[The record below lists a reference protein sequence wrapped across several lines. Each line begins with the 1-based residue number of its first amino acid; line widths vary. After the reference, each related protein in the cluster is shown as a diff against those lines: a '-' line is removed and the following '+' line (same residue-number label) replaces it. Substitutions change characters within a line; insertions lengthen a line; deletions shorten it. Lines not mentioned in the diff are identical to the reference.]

1 MSSPVP
7 GPSYRAVLRVTG
19 ACRLLIP
26 ALVGRSSYGLV
37 SLALVLSVVHATGSY
52 AHVGVVVG
60 VFGATVAALSP
71 LRARLIDRHGP
82 CAALPPMAALFA
94 LTLLGLAVTTW
105 SEETGPGVLVALAA
119 MAGAC
124 APPLGP
130 VTRSLWSHLIA
141 DRALLQRAYSL
152 DTVVEELIFLGGP
165 LLLGALLPWW
175 PPPIG
180 LVVGA
185 LLVSTGTWGL
195 VTSPVARSL
204 SRRSPER
211 SSAPD
216 PAPDK
221 DVTPRPVARGGL
233 LTAVALSGAAGVA
246 LGATALINVA
256 FAEQHGRVETVVFLE
271 ALQTAG
277 GVIGGLLYGAVSWR
291 AGSRT
296 RLVLISL
303 ALGGGVAAATFA
315 PGVAALAALLFVVGV
330 VGAPLITTSYLLA
343 DESVAADR
351 RTRAGNWVNTAHN
364 AGSSVGGAV
373 IGALLTLVPP
383 STAYTAA
390 GGVLVVVA
398 VVVLPFSIPRRRV
411 RPLRGSSWAVPS
423 ATSARRRR

>member
-7 GPSYRAVLRVTG
+7 GPSYRAVMRVTG
-19 ACRLLIP
+19 AYRFLIP
-26 ALVGRSSYGLV
+26 ALLGRSSYGLV

-52 AHVGVVVG
+52 SHVGVVVG

-94 LTLLGLAVTTW
+94 LALLGLAVTTW
-105 SEETGPGVLVALAA
+105 SGGAGLGVLVALAA

-141 DRALLQRAYSL
+141 DRSLLQRAYSL

-165 LLLGALLPWW
+165 LLLGALLPWG

-195 VTSPVARSL
+195 VTSPVARSM
-204 SRRSPER
+204 SRRSPESR
-211 SSAPD
+211 SAP
-216 PAPDK
+216 APGT

-233 LTAVALSGAAGVA
+233 LTAVALSGAAGLA
-246 LGATALINVA
+246 LGATGLINVA
-256 FAEQHGRVETVVFLE
+256 FAEQHGRVEAVVFLE
-271 ALQTAG
+271 TLQTTG
-277 GVIGGLLYGAVSWR
+277 GVVGGLIYGAVSWR
-291 AGSRT
+291 AGTRA
-296 RLVLISL
+296 RLVLTSL
-303 ALGGGVAAATFA
+303 ALGGGVAAAAFA
-315 PGVAALAALLFVVGV
+315 PDVAALSAVLFVVGV

-343 DESVAADR
+343 DESVTADR
-351 RTRAGNWVNTAHN
+351 RTRAGNWVNTAYN
-364 AGSSVGGAV
+364 AGSSVGGAA
-373 IGALLTLVPP
+373 IGVLLTLTPP
-383 STAYTAA
+383 GAAYTMA
-390 GGVLVVVA
+390 GGVLVVVTVA
-398 VVVLPFSIPRRRV
+398 VLPFSIPRRRV
-411 RPLRGSSWAVPS
+411 RPLRGSSGAVPS

>member
-52 AHVGVVVG
+52 AHVGVVG
-60 VFGATVAALSP
+60 GIFGATVAALSP

-82 CAALPPMAALFA
+82 CAALPPMAVLFA
-94 LTLLGLAVTTW
+94 LAMLGLAVTTW
-105 SEETGPGVLVALAA
+105 SGGADLGVLVALAV

-165 LLLGALLPWW
+165 LLLGALLPWG

-195 VTSPVARSL
+195 VTSPVARSM
-204 SRRSPER
+204 SRRSPESR
-211 SSAPD
+211 SAP
-216 PAPDK
+216 APGT

-233 LTAVALSGAAGVA
+233 LTAVALSGAAGIA

-315 PGVAALAALLFVVGV
+315 PGVAALTALLFVVGV

>member
-7 GPSYRAVLRVTG
+7 GPSYRAVMRVTG
-19 ACRLLIP
+19 AHRFLIP
-26 ALVGRSSYGLV
+26 ALLGRSSYGLV

-52 AHVGVVVG
+52 AHVGVVG
-60 VFGATVAALSP
+60 GIFGATVAALSP

-82 CAALPPMAALFA
+82 CAALPPMAVLFA
-94 LTLLGLAVTTW
+94 LALLGLAVTTW
-105 SEETGPGVLVALAA
+105 SGGADLGVLVALAV

-195 VTSPVARSL
+195 VTSPVARSM
-204 SRRSPER
+204 SRRSPE
-211 SSAPD
+211 SPSAPA
-216 PAPDK
+216 PAPGTDA
-221 DVTPRPVARGGL
+221 TPRPVARGGL
-233 LTAVALSGAAGVA
+233 LTAVALSGAAGAA
-246 LGATALINVA
+246 LGAAGLVNVA
-256 FAEQHGRVETVVFLE
+256 FAEQHGRVEAVVFLE
-271 ALQTAG
+271 TLQTAG
-277 GVIGGLLYGAVSWR
+277 GVVGGLVYGAVSWR
-291 AGSRT
+291 AGARA

-303 ALGGGVAAATFA
+303 ALGGGVAAAAFA
-315 PGVAALAALLFVVGV
+315 PGVAALSAVLFVVGV

-343 DESVAADR
+343 DESVTADR
-351 RTRAGNWVNTAHN
+351 RTRAGNWVNTAYN
-364 AGSSVGGAV
+364 AGSSVGGAA
-373 IGALLTLVPP
+373 IGVLLTLTPP
-383 STAYTAA
+383 GAAYTMA
-390 GGVLVVVA
+390 GGVLVVVTA
-398 VVVLPFSIPRRRV
+398 AALPFSIPRRRV
-411 RPLRGSSWAVPS
+411 RPLRGSSGAVPS

>member
-7 GPSYRAVLRVTG
+7 GPSYRAVMRVTG
-19 ACRLLIP
+19 AHRFLIP
-26 ALVGRSSYGLV
+26 ALLGRSSYGLV

-60 VFGATVAALSP
+60 VFGATVAVLSP
-71 LRARLIDRHGP
+71 LRARFIDRHGP

-94 LTLLGLAVTTW
+94 LALLGLAVTTW
-105 SEETGPGVLVALAA
+105 SGGTGLGVLVALAV

-195 VTSPVARSL
+195 VTSPVARSM
-204 SRRSPER
+204 SRRSPE
-211 SSAPD
+211 SPSAP
-216 PAPDK
+216 APGT
-221 DVTPRPVARGGL
+221 DVTPHPVARGGL
-233 LTAVALSGAAGVA
+233 LTAVALSGAAGLA
-246 LGATALINVA
+246 LGATGLVNVA
-256 FAEQHGRVETVVFLE
+256 FAEQHGRVEAVVFLE

-277 GVIGGLLYGAVSWR
+277 GVVGGLVYGAVSWR
-291 AGSRT
+291 AGTRA
-296 RLVLISL
+296 RLVLTSL
-303 ALGGGVAAATFA
+303 ALGGGVAAAAFA
-315 PGVAALAALLFVVGV
+315 PGVAALSAVLFVVGV

-343 DESVAADR
+343 DESVTADR
-351 RTRAGNWVNTAHN
+351 RTRAGNWVNTAYN
-364 AGSSVGGAV
+364 AGSSVGGAA
-373 IGALLTLVPP
+373 IGMLLTLTPP
-383 STAYTAA
+383 GTAYTMV
-390 GGVLVVVA
+390 GGVLVVVTVA
-398 VVVLPFSIPRRRV
+398 VLPFSIPRRV
-411 RPLRGSSWAVPS
+411 RPLRGSSGAVPS